1 LSDRRENTIGVL
13 CLIGVALCWG
23 FVASTVKRLSTQLNP
38 YTISFF
44 RVSMAT
50 LVFAGLFALRKG
62 NWRRLP
68 WFLPWM
74 LVGALG
80 RASNYVTYSAGVAQM
95 PSNVATVTAP
105 VQTVA
110 VIWMARLFLSERVR
124 DRWLGLALS
133 LGGMALLWWNG
144 QGWETVTDPRY
155 VWGNLLMVLA
165 GLGSAVQYMSQKVLS
180 SRWSSL
186 EILLTVFAWSAA
198 IHLPLAWAS
207 GGLSRTYD
215 GQTWVWILFLGLVL
229 TAGSYFLLAEGY
241 RRCAATTAVTIT
253 NTTIFLTLVWSAVL
267 LRERVSAIMVVGALL
282 VVAGAVAVVI
292 ADRRAAGR
300 G

>member
-1 LSDRRENTIGVL
+1 
-13 CLIGVALCWG
+13 
-23 FVASTVKRLSTQLNP
+23 
-38 YTISFF
+38 
-44 RVSMAT
+44 
-50 LVFAGLFALRKG
+50 
-62 NWRRLP
+62 
-68 WFLPWM
+68 M

-80 RASNYVTYSAGVAQM
+80 RASNYATYNAGVARM

-110 VIWMARLFLSERVR
+110 VILMARAFLGERAR

-144 QGWETVTDPRY
+144 QGWEALGDARY
-155 VWGNLLMVLA
+155 IWGNLLMVLA
-165 GLGSAVQYMSQKVLS
+165 GLGSAVQYTSQKVLS
-180 SRWSSL
+180 PRYSSL
-186 EILLTVFAWSAA
+186 EILLAVFAWSTVV
-198 IHLPLAWAS
+198 HLPLAWAS

-215 GQTWVWILFLGLVL
+215 AQTWGLLLFLGLAL

-267 LRERVSAIMVVGALL
+267 LRERVSAIMVLGAVL
-282 VVAGAVAVVI
+282 VVAGAVVVVV
-292 ADRRAAGR
+292 ADRRVPKES
-300 G
+300 